1 MQPTANK
8 SFTDTF
14 IRHPVLAGVVNLF
27 IVLVGLLTMRSL
39 PVQQYPQTESTQIII
54 TTAYIGASAETIKG
68 FLTTPIERAVSAIA
82 GVEFVESSSTAGVSM
97 VTVRLVLNHNATK
110 ALAEINA
117 RLAQVRGEL
126 PAEAEESQ
134 VEVQRADRPYATFY
148 LSFTS
153 DRWDAARL
161 TDWIA
166 REIQPEL
173 LVPGVQR
180 VGLEGARYP
189 AMRIWID
196 PTRLA
201 ALNLTPGDV
210 YRALQRNNFLA
221 AVGRT
226 KNADVQVDLTADTD
240 LKSVEQFEQLIVAER
255 GGGVIRLVDV
265 ARVQQGSEEPM
276 VIAKYNNKEA
286 VYVSVWP
293 APGSNEIQ
301 VSHALAARMEE
312 LRPTLPAGIH
322 MNMAYNATMFME
334 TAIKEI
340 IKTLGETIA
349 IVAFVV
355 FLFMGSIRS
364 ALVPLIAMPVSLLG
378 ATIFMY
384 AMGFSMNLLTILAI
398 VLSVGLV
405 VDDAIVVVENVAR
418 HIREGRSKLQAALT
432 GTRELVGPI
441 IAMTITLATVYAPIG
456 FQGGLTGTLFREFA
470 FTLAAAVVVSGITA
484 VTLSPVLSM
493 KLIPAGGREGWFTR
507 FVNRRFDDVRGI
519 YGYFLDQALAI
530 RWVIV
535 LVAILFTAAAYPL
548 YLFSKRELA
557 PIEDQRHIF
566 LVLQAAPDGTL
577 EAANAQSELVGNALK
592 SVPESEQVW
601 AIVMPTGGF
610 GGTLVSH
617 WDERTRNTEAIKNE
631 IFGHVAGIA
640 GLRTFPVL
648 DAPLPGAGQFDVELI
663 LKGSEDLDAL
673 VSAAGKIVQAGMES
687 GQFMF
692 IDQDLKIDMPLGR
705 VIVDREK
712 VADMG
717 LDLAGV
723 GQELGVLL
731 GGGYVNRFDLYGRSY
746 KVIPQLAD
754 EDRSNPASLLDLKIR
769 TPSGQLVPVSSF
781 ARVESQTTP
790 RSLARF
796 QQRNSLKIYGGVVP
810 GVTKEQGLR
819 TLEDAAAKIFAASSE
834 AFTLDYAGESRQ
846 IRREGSAMALTM
858 GVALILIYLVLA
870 AQFKSY
876 RDPLI
881 VLLGSVPLAISG
893 ALVFSFLEFTTI
905 NIYSQ
910 VGLITLVGLVAKNG
924 ILIVEF
930 ANHLRENGASKF
942 DAVRE
947 ASLTRL
953 RPVLMTSAAT
963 VFGHMPLVFVTG
975 AGAMARNSIGIVL
988 VAGMLIGTLFTLFV
1002 VPAMY
1007 LLIVGE
1013 HTLEHGS
1020 EHEGVEG
1027 APRVGAAG
1035 ALAG

>member
-1 MQPTANK
+1 MNDRPNA

-27 IVLVGLLTMRSL
+27 IVLVGLLTLRSL

-82 GVEFVESSSTAGVSM
+82 GVEFVESASTAGVSI
-97 VTVRLVLNHNATK
+97 VTVRLVLNHDATK

-201 ALNLTPGDV
+201 SLNLTPGDV

-240 LKSVEQFEQLIVAER
+240 LKTVQQFKQLIVSEHE
-255 GGGVIRLVDV
+255 GGTIRLDDV
-265 ARVQQGSEEPM
+265 ARVELGSEEPM

-301 VSHALAARMEE
+301 VSHEIAKRMDE
-312 LRPTLPAGIH
+312 LRPKLPAGVK
-322 MNMAYNATMFME
+322 MDMAYNATMFME

-340 IKTLGETIA
+340 IKTLAETIG
-349 IVAFVV
+349 IVALVV
-355 FLFMGSIRS
+355 FLFMGSIRT
-364 ALVPLIAMPVSLLG
+364 ALVPLVAMPVSLLG

-384 AMGFSMNLLTILAI
+384 ALGFSMNLLTILAI

-418 HIREGRSKLQAALT
+418 HVREGKTRLQAALQ

-470 FTLAAAVVVSGITA
+470 FTLAAAVIVSGITA

-493 KLIPAGGREGWFTR
+493 KLVAPGGREGWFTR
-507 FVNRRFDDVRGI
+507 WVNRRFDGTRVV
-519 YGYFLDQALAI
+519 YAYFLDRALAI

-535 LVAILFTAAAYPL
+535 LVALVFTTAAYPL
-548 YLFSKRELA
+548 YMFSQKELA

-566 LVLQAAPDGTL
+566 LVLQAAPDGTI
-577 EAANAQSELVGNALK
+577 EAANTQSELVGKALEA
-592 SVPESEQVW
+592 VEESEQVW

-617 WDERTRNTEAIKNE
+617 WDQRTRNTEEIKNE
-631 IFGHVAGIA
+631 IFGKVAPIA
-640 GLRTFPVL
+640 GVRTFPVL

-663 LKGSEDLDAL
+663 LKGSDDIDAL
-673 VSAAGKIVQAGMES
+673 VAAAGQIVQGGMAS

-692 IDQDLKIDMPLGR
+692 IDQDLKIDLPLGR
-705 VIVDREK
+705 VIVDRDK
-712 VADMG
+712 VADLG
-717 LDLAGV
+717 FDLAAI

-731 GGGYVNRFDLYGRSY
+731 GGGYVNRFDLFGRSY

-781 ARVESQTTP
+781 ARVEAQTTP
-790 RSLARF
+790 RSLTRF
-796 QQRNSLKIYGGVVP
+796 QQRNSVKIYGGVLP
-810 GVTKEQGLR
+810 GITKEQGLR

-834 AFTLDYAGESRQ
+834 PFSLDYAGESRQ
-846 IRREGSAMALTM
+846 IRREGSALALTL

-881 VLLGSVPLAISG
+881 VLLGSVPLAITG
-893 ALVFSFLEFTTI
+893 ALIFSFLGFTTI

-930 ANHLRENGASKF
+930 ANHLRESGLAKR
-942 DAVRE
+942 DAIRE

-975 AGAMARNSIGIVL
+975 AGAMARNSIGAVL
-988 VAGMLIGTLFTLFV
+988 VAGMFIGTLFTLLV

-1007 LLIVGE
+1007 LLIAGE
-1013 HTLEHGS
+1013 HRPGEQAEES
-1020 EHEGVEG
+1020 ELD
-1027 APRVGAAG
+1027 AATPAR
-1035 ALAG
+1035 ALPA